1 MKRLLIICC
10 LLLTSLAFSQ
20 EEWGDVNKNKVTM
33 KEIAPVWP
41 GCEGN
46 SGAGIDSC
54 FKQKLGQHIV
64 QNFKY
69 PAEAYKNNDQGRV
82 IVEFF
87 VNEQGT
93 IDIKSV
99 SGGSELLQK
108 EAKRNISAIPKMAKP
123 GMMAGKPRAI
133 KYTVPITFKT
143 GR

>member
-10 LLLTSLAFSQ
+10 LLATSLAFSQ
-20 EEWGDVNKNKVTM
+20 EEWGNVNKNTVTM

-41 GCEGN
+41 GCEGK
-46 SGAGIDSC
+46 SGSSIDQC
-54 FKQKLGQHIV
+54 FKQKLAQHIGK
-64 QNFKY
+64 NFKY
-69 PAEAYKNNDQGRV
+69 PAEAYKKNDQGRV
-82 IVEFF
+82 VVVFF
-87 VNEQGT
+87 VSEQGT

-108 EAKRNISAIPKMAKP
+108 EAKRNISAIPKMTKP

-143 GR
+143 GK